1 MDMEILFYIYTAI
14 ILFIGIFG
22 FLVITYKPKKHNNDD

>member
-1 MDMEILFYIYTAI
+1 MGVLFYIYTAI

-22 FLVITYKPKKHNNDD
+22 FLVITYKPRINNKGD